1 MHKTYQFDSNQKPKI
16 KDLCQEDKKKIG
28 KLIKRLA
35 QEREE
40 KEILLKKL
48 ADMQSSEQKQQ
59 RLQTE
64 IEKLDEEISQL
75 QDQEKQTN
83 YQTPQLQ
90 TQSKQKLLYKF
101 ENDDENLQNLHQ
113 SPNFKVLNQINEDQ
127 SSSFIMPITQRESPI
142 KVDQQIQTSILQQ
155 QIQQQPTGQQ
165 KKSSKKKKEILMK
178 KIQEFEKIVNRLN
191 FSNEQSIELT
201 TNRKSEDQNSQLNN
215 TSYLQNVFQKLLNIE
230 QQSITTQQTVRSEQ
244 QSEIQQVQ
252 FQQQQ
257 YNEDDLIIQLLNSDA
272 SSYKPQN
279 QNVFNNLSNVSKQQQ
294 KKQQQSKNNS
304 TILQNENKQNKQKIT
319 FDQIPSPIVQDAYC
333 KNVVQKYN
341 SLLQELN
348 RQQ

>member
-16 KDLCQEDKKKIG
+16 KDLCLEDKKKIG

-40 KEILLKKL
+40 KDILLKKL
-48 ADMQSSEQKQQ
+48 ADMQQSEQKQQ

-75 QDQEKQTN
+75 QDQEKLSH

-101 ENDDENLQNLHQ
+101 ENDDENIHQ
-113 SPNFKVLNQINEDQ
+113 SPNFKVLNQINQDQ
-127 SSSFIMPITQRESPI
+127 SSSFIIPITQRESPI
-142 KVDQQIQTSILQQ
+142 KIDQQIQTSMIQQ
-155 QIQQQPTGQQ
+155 QIQQQPIVQQ

-215 TSYLQNVFQKLLNIE
+215 TSYIQNVFQKLLNIE
-230 QQSITTQQTVRSEQ
+230 QQSIPTQQTVRSEQ
-244 QSEIQQVQ
+244 QSEIQQTQ
-252 FQQQQ
+252 FQQPQQ
-257 YNEDDLIIQLLNSDA
+257 YNEDDLIIHLLNSDT
-272 SSYKPQN
+272 SSYKPNN
-279 QNVFNNLSNVSKQQQ
+279 QNVLNNISNISRQ
-294 KKQQQSKNNS
+294 KQQQSRNNS

-333 KNVVQKYN
+333 KNIVQKYN

-348 RQQ
+348 RQQQQ

>member
-48 ADMQSSEQKQQ
+48 ADMQQSEQKQQ

-75 QDQEKQTN
+75 QDQEKQSH

-101 ENDDENLQNLHQ
+101 ENDDENIHQ
-113 SPNFKVLNQINEDQ
+113 SPNFKVLNQINQDQ
-127 SSSFIMPITQRESPI
+127 SSSFIIPITQRESPI
-142 KVDQQIQTSILQQ
+142 KIDQQIQTSMVQQ
-155 QIQQQPTGQQ
+155 QSQQQPVVQQ

-230 QQSITTQQTVRSEQ
+230 QQSLPTQQTVRSEQ
-244 QSEIQQVQ
+244 QSEIQQNQ
-252 FQQQQ
+252 FQQPPQ

-272 SSYKPQN
+272 SSYKPKN
-279 QNVFNNLSNVSKQQQ
+279 QNTLNNTSNVSRQKQQH
-294 KKQQQSKNNS
+294 SRNNS
-304 TILQNENKQNKQKIT
+304 TILQNENQQKKQKIT

-341 SLLQELN
+341 TLLQELN

>member
-48 ADMQSSEQKQQ
+48 AQMQQSEQKQQ

-75 QDQEKQTN
+75 QDQEQLSQ

-101 ENDDENLQNLHQ
+101 ENDDENIHQ
-113 SPNFKVLNQINEDQ
+113 SPNFKVLNQIQEDQ
-127 SSSFIMPITQRESPI
+127 SSSFIIPTTQRDSPI
-142 KVDQQIQTSILQQ
+142 KIDQQIQTSIVQQSLQQ
-155 QIQQQPTGQQ
+155 QPIVQQ

-201 TNRKSEDQNSQLNN
+201 TNRKSEEQNSQLNN
-215 TSYLQNVFQKLLNIE
+215 TSYIQNVFQKLLNID
-230 QQSITTQQTVRSEQ
+230 QQSLPTQQTVRSEQ
-244 QSEIQQVQ
+244 QSEIQQIQ
-252 FQQQQ
+252 FQQQPKQ

-279 QNVFNNLSNVSKQQQ
+279 QNAFSSASNVSIQQ
-294 KKQQQSKNNS
+294 KKQQHNRTNS
-304 TILQNENKQNKQKIT
+304 TIIQNENKQNKQKIV

-333 KNVVQKYN
+333 RNVVEKYN